1 MVEVKG
7 KASKGLLDLGEID
20 KSARCRRS
28 QAGDGRICR
37 MTQILKFQFHAIFSP
52 TPCSPIWAIYPGSYY
67 NVQPGDHQI
76 LELTLGLQSKSSSME
91 TSVEFSKVFL
101 DVI

>member
-1 MVEVKG
+1 MRKREGVKRY
-7 KASKGLLDLGEID
+7 LWDLEEID
-20 KSARCRRS
+20 RSARCRRS

-37 MTQILKFQFHAIFSP
+37 MTQILKFQFHAIHP
-52 TPCSPIWAIYPGSYY
+52 HTPCSPISAICSGSYY

-76 LELTLGLQSKSSSME
+76 LELTWGLQSKSSSLQ
-91 TSVEFSKVFL
+91 TSVEFSKLFL